1 MSEKM
6 MSEWERGRSEL
17 LPLFISFF
25 ASGLHFFLSFELLRE
40 MQRGIKLRGV
50 GDVSWR
56 ERERERV
63 A

>member
-1 MSEKM
+1 M

-25 ASGLHFFLSFELLRE
+25 ASGLHLFLSFELLRE
-40 MQRGIKLRGV
+40 RQRGIKLRGV

>member
-1 MSEKM
+1 
-6 MSEWERGRSEL
+6 

-40 MQRGIKLRGV
+40 RQRGIKLRGV